1 MPDYIDAS
9 ALAAIMLKEPSSG
22 AVDDLVR
29 VRSDT
34 LFVSDFCLAECT
46 SALATFARRKN
57 WSRSQTD
64 GLWPELDG
72 WVAVTA
78 QSVPTEAEDV
88 TQAISIVRRF
98 DLKLRA
104 PDAIHVATAARLE
117 ARLITL
123 DRRMARAAKALGL
136 ACINPAETLGEQ
148 KD

>member
-9 ALAAIMLKEPSSG
+9 ALAAIMLKEPASG

-123 DRRMARAAKALGL
+123 DRRMARAATALGV

>member
-1 MPDYIDAS
+1 MSDYIDAS
-9 ALAAIMLKEPSSG
+9 ALAAIVLREPASG

-29 VRSDT
+29 NRRDT

-57 WSRSQTD
+57 WSQAQTEA
-64 GLWPELDG
+64 LWPELDG

-78 QSVPTEAEDV
+78 RSAPTEAEDV
-88 TQAISIVRRF
+88 ARAISIVRRF

-104 PDAIHVATAARLE
+104 PDAIHVATAERLE

-123 DRRMARAAKALGL
+123 DQGLARAAAALGL
-136 ACINPAETLGEQ
+136 ACINPAEAVGES

>member
-9 ALAAIMLKEPSSG
+9 ALAAIVLREPASS

-46 SALATFARRKN
+46 SALATFGRRKN
-57 WSRSQTD
+57 WSQSQTD
-64 GLWPELDG
+64 GLWPELDA

-78 QSVPTEAEDV
+78 RPVPTEAEDV
-88 TQAISIVRRF
+88 ARAISIVRRF

-123 DRRMARAAKALGL
+123 DKRMARAATALGV
-136 ACINPAETLGEQ
+136 ACINPADAVGTK

>member
-9 ALAAIMLKEPSSG
+9 ALAAVMLREPASH
-22 AVDDLVR
+22 AVDDLAR

-34 LFVSDFCLAECT
+34 LFVSDLCLAECT
-46 SALATFARRKN
+46 SALAAFARRKN

-64 GLWPELDG
+64 GLWPELDD
-72 WVAVTA
+72 WVAIAA
-78 QSVPTEAEDV
+78 QSIPTEAEDV
-88 TQAISIVRRF
+88 ARAISIVRNF

-104 PDAIHVATAARLE
+104 SDAIHVATAARLE

-123 DRRMARAAKALGL
+123 DKRMARAATALGL
-136 ACINPAETLGEQ
+136 ACINPADAVGAQ